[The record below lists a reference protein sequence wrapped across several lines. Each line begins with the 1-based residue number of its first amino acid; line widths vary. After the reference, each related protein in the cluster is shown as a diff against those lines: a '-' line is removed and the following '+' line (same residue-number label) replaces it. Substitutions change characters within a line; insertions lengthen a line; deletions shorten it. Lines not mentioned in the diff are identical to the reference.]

1 MATATPTKT
10 VQTDLLAIQSVA
22 ASSVAISSAFDMSG
36 KLEGGLIQVR
46 FGRRSATAAG
56 AGVNIR
62 LESSSAT
69 SGNNTWF
76 PFAVLTTNFAAAE
89 AEAVSG
95 TVSSGTNVITVAS
108 TTNLTAAD
116 VIFIDNGTIANSEW
130 GRVKSIS
137 TNVSVTIED
146 NLVNAQTGA
155 TIYDSAEIFPP
166 VQVPKHAVRIRAVAD
181 GASFGQAF
189 AIHVA
194 LITYDSVTIA

>member
-1 MATATPTKT
+1 MATASPNKT

-22 ASSVAISSAFDMSG
+22 ANSVAISSAFDMSG
-36 KLEGGLIQVR
+36 KLEGGLIHVR

-76 PFAVLTTNFAAAE
+76 PFAVFTTAFATAE

-108 TTNLTAAD
+108 TTNLAAAD

-137 TNVSVTIED
+137 ANVSVTIED

-155 TIYDSAEIFPP
+155 TLYDSAEIFPP
-166 VQVPKHAVRIRAVAD
+166 VQVPKQAVRIRAVAD
-181 GASFGQAF
+181 GASFTQAF

-194 LITYDSVTIA
+194 LMTYDSVTIA